1 LNTLHHAANHCN
13 TLQNI
18 ATYCNALHHTAPHY
32 KIQQDEVLTQLPAAE
47 GAVSD
52 GEGEGECEGERE
64 GGGEGGGEGS
74 DTEVSDGMG
83 QMPGGR
89 GRLADWVQNSRVLNR
104 NGPRDPRESEIEA
117 KGSMSSDVL
126 HRNLEEGG
134 GLEQR
139 RSHSS
144 GASSGRYQSSVLL

>member
-1 LNTLHHAANHCN
+1 
-13 TLQNI
+13 
-18 ATYCNALHHTAPHY
+18 
-32 KIQQDEVLTQLPAAE
+32 LTQLPAAE
-47 GAVSD
+47 SAVSD
-52 GEGEGECEGERE
+52 GEGEGECDGEVG

-104 NGPRDPRESEIEA
+104 NGPRESETEA
-117 KGSMSSDVL
+117 KGSMTEAKVSMSSDVL
-126 HRNLEEGG
+126 HRNGEEGG
-134 GLEQR
+134 GLERR

-144 GASSGRYQSSVLL
+144 GASSGRY

>member
-1 LNTLHHAANHCN
+1 
-13 TLQNI
+13 
-18 ATYCNALHHTAPHY
+18 
-32 KIQQDEVLTQLPAAE
+32 LTQLPAAE
-47 GAVSD
+47 SAVSD
-52 GEGEGECEGERE
+52 GEGEGECDGEVG

-104 NGPRDPRESEIEA
+104 NGPRESETEA

-126 HRNLEEGG
+126 HRNGEEGG
-134 GLEQR
+134 GLERR

-144 GASSGRYQSSVLL
+144 GASSGRY